1 MKLLIASILLLL
13 LLVVPVVAEDKTP
26 LPSSPDVAQKY
37 VPLTREEANEWI
49 ASVPRDTLVD
59 FVIKYDEVEHSGLL
73 FSRFDYVCLV
83 TGKTVTVV
91 PVDSEVD
98 VSLASL
104 GFRVRLPTMNFPDVV
119 PSQDHFWRDFGI
131 GAGLG
136 TALGVGITIVVVL
149 IANGTIH

>member
-1 MKLLIASILLLL
+1 MS
-13 LLVVPVVAEDKTP
+13 
-26 LPSSPDVAQKY
+26 
-37 VPLTREEANEWI
+37 
-49 ASVPRDTLVD
+49 RDTLVD

-73 FSRFDYVCLV
+73 FSKFDYVCLV

-104 GFRVRLPTMNFPDVV
+104 GFRVRLPTMNFPNVV
-119 PSQDHFWRDFGI
+119 PDQNHFWRDLGI

-136 TALGVGITIVVVL
+136 AALGVAATIVVVL